1 MGPLAGMKIIELAG
15 IGPVPFC
22 STLLSD
28 MGAQVIRV
36 DRTAPSGL
44 GISGKN
50 PAFDVLGRGRKSI
63 SVNLKNADGVEAV
76 LRLVEQADALVEG
89 FRPGVAERL
98 GLGPDVCLSRNK
110 KLVYGRMTGWGQDGP
125 ISHAAGHDINYIA
138 LSGVLYACG
147 TKDSGPV
154 PPLNLTGDFGGGA
167 MFLAF
172 GLMAALWE
180 AQRSGKGQV
189 VDTSMLEGSAYLML
203 PIYGM
208 HGSGY
213 WTDERGANILDT
225 GAPFYS
231 TYETKDGKH
240 ISVGS
245 IEPKFYKELLEKSGM
260 DTMNLPAQMD
270 RENWPAMKETYAKV
284 FKQKTRDEWS
294 EIMEGSD
301 ICFAPVLSMSEAPS
315 HPQNVARDS
324 FIDVLGVTQ
333 PGPAP
338 KFSRTKAAIQGPP
351 PSLGQDTEEGL
362 AEWGF
367 SREEIAT
374 LVASGA
380 VVQTEPYK
388 GDA

>member
-63 SVNLKNADGVEAV
+63 SVDLKNPDGVEAV

-98 GLGPDVCLSRNK
+98 GLGPDVCLARNE

-125 ISHAAGHDINYIA
+125 VSHAAGHDINYIA
-138 LSGVLYACG
+138 LSGVLYSCG
-147 TKDSGPV
+147 TKESGPV

-180 AQRSGKGQV
+180 VQRSGTGQV

-208 HGSGY
+208 HGSGF
-213 WTDERGANILDT
+213 WTDQRGANILDT

-240 ISVGS
+240 ISIGS
-245 IEPKFYKELLEKSGM
+245 IEPKFYEELLEKSGM

-270 RENWPAMKETYAKV
+270 RENWPAMKETYAEV

-380 VVQTEPYK
+380 VVQTEFYK

>member
-1 MGPLAGMKIIELAG
+1 MGPLTGMKIVELAG

-22 STLLSD
+22 STLLAD

-63 SVNLKNADGVEAV
+63 SVDLKNPDGVDAV
-76 LRLVEQADALVEG
+76 LRLVESADALVEG

-98 GLGPDVCLSRNK
+98 GLGPDVCLARNE

-138 LSGVLYACG
+138 LSGVLYSVG
-147 TKDSGPV
+147 NKDSGPI

-172 GLMAALWE
+172 GVMAALWE

-208 HGSGY
+208 HGSGF
-213 WTDERGANILDT
+213 WTDERGTNILDT
-225 GAPFYS
+225 GAPFYG
-231 TYETKDGKH
+231 TYETSDGKYVS
-240 ISVGS
+240 IGS
-245 IEPKFYKELLEKSGM
+245 IEPKFYDELLEKTGM
-260 DTMNLPAQMD
+260 D
-270 RENWPAMKETYAKV
+270 
-284 FKQKTRDEWS
+284 
-294 EIMEGSD
+294 
-301 ICFAPVLSMSEAPS
+301 
-315 HPQNVARDS
+315 
-324 FIDVLGVTQ
+324 
-333 PGPAP
+333 
-338 KFSRTKAAIQGPP
+338 
-351 PSLGQDTEEGL
+351 
-362 AEWGF
+362 
-367 SREEIAT
+367 
-374 LVASGA
+374 
-380 VVQTEPYK
+380 
-388 GDA
+388 

>member
-63 SVNLKNADGVEAV
+63 SVDLKNPDGVEAV
-76 LRLVEQADALVEG
+76 LRLVEQADGLVEG

-98 GLGPDVCLSRNK
+98 GLGPDVCLARNE

-125 ISHAAGHDINYIA
+125 VSHAAGHDINYIA
-138 LSGVLYACG
+138 LSGVLYSCG
-147 TKDSGPV
+147 TKESGPV

-180 AQRSGKGQV
+180 VQRSGTGQV

-208 HGSGY
+208 HGSGF

-240 ISVGS
+240 ISIGS
-245 IEPKFYKELLEKSGM
+245 IEPKFYEELLEKSGM

-338 KFSRTKAAIQGPP
+338 KFSRTKAVIQGPP

-367 SREEIAT
+367 SQDEIAT

-388 GDA
+388 SNA

>member
-1 MGPLAGMKIIELAG
+1 MGPLTGMKIVELAG

-22 STLLSD
+22 STLLAD

-63 SVNLKNADGVEAV
+63 SVDLKNPDGVDAV
-76 LRLVEQADALVEG
+76 LRLVESADALVEG

-98 GLGPDVCLSRNK
+98 GLGPDVCLARNE

-138 LSGVLYACG
+138 LSGVLYSVG
-147 TKDSGPV
+147 NKDSGPI

-172 GLMAALWE
+172 GVMAALWE

-208 HGSGY
+208 HGSGF
-213 WTDERGANILDT
+213 WTDERGTNILDT
-225 GAPFYS
+225 GAPFYG
-231 TYETKDGKH
+231 TYECSDGNW
-240 ISVGS
+240 ISIGS
-245 IEPKFYKELLEKSGM
+245 IEPKFYAELMEKSGM
-260 DTMNLPAQMD
+260 DKMNLPAQMD
-270 RENWPAMKETYAKV
+270 RDSWPGMIDTYREV
-284 FKQKTRDEWS
+284 FKTKSRDEWC

-301 ICFAPVLSMSEAPS
+301 ICFAPVLSMTEAP
-315 HPQNVARDS
+315 HHAQNVARDS
-324 FIDVLGVTQ
+324 FVEVAGVPQ

-338 KFSRTKAAIQGPP
+338 KFSRTQAGVQGPP
-351 PSLGQDTEEGL
+351 PSLGENTQEGL

-367 SREEIAT
+367 SADEIAT
-374 LVASGA
+374 LLASGA
-380 VVQTEPYK
+380 VVQTEPYQ
-388 GDA
+388 G

>member
-1 MGPLAGMKIIELAG
+1 MGPLAGMKIVELAG

-22 STLLSD
+22 STLLAD

-63 SVNLKNADGVEAV
+63 SVDLKNPDGVEAV
-76 LRLVEQADALVEG
+76 LRLVESADALVEG

-98 GLGPDVCLSRNK
+98 GLGPDVCLARND

-138 LSGVLYACG
+138 LSGVLYSVG
-147 TKDSGPV
+147 NKDSGPI

-172 GLMAALWE
+172 GVVSALWE

-208 HGSGY
+208 HGSGF
-213 WTDERGANILDT
+213 WSDDRGTNILDT
-225 GAPFYS
+225 GAPFYG
-231 TYETKDGKH
+231 TYECSDGNWVS
-240 ISVGS
+240 IGS
-245 IEPKFYKELLEKSGM
+245 IEPKFYAELLEKTGM
-260 DTMNLPAQMD
+260 DKMDLPAQMD
-270 RENWPAMKETYAKV
+270 RESWPAVTEIYREV
-284 FKQKTRDEWS
+284 FKTKTRDEWCA
-294 EIMEGSD
+294 IMEGSD
-301 ICFAPVLSMSEAPS
+301 ICFAPVLSMTEAPS

-324 FIDVLGVTQ
+324 FVEIAGVTQ

-338 KFSRTKAAIQGPP
+338 KFSRTQAKAGGPAP
-351 PSLGQDTEEGL
+351 VLGQNTTEGL

-367 SREEIAT
+367 SEDEIAT
-374 LVASGA
+374 LLASGA
-380 VVQTEPYK
+380 VVQTEPYQ
-388 GDA
+388 D

>member
-1 MGPLAGMKIIELAG
+1 MGPLAGMKIVELAG

-44 GISGKN
+44 GISGSN

-63 SVNLKNADGVEAV
+63 SVDLKNPDGVETV
-76 LRLVEQADALVEG
+76 LRLVESADALVEG

-98 GLGPDVCLSRNK
+98 GLGPDVCLARNE

-125 ISHAAGHDINYIA
+125 VSHAAGHDINYIA
-138 LSGVLYACG
+138 LSGVLYSIG
-147 TKDSGPV
+147 NKDSGPI

-172 GLMAALWE
+172 GVMAALWE

-208 HGSGY
+208 HGSGF
-213 WTDERGANILDT
+213 WSDERGTNILDT
-225 GAPFYS
+225 GAPFYG
-231 TYETKDGKH
+231 TYECSDGNW
-240 ISVGS
+240 ISIGS
-245 IEPKFYKELLEKSGM
+245 IEPKFYAELMEKSGM
-260 DTMNLPAQMD
+260 DKMNLPPQMD
-270 RENWPAMKETYAKV
+270 RDSWPEMIETYREI
-284 FKQKTRDEWS
+284 FKTKSRDEWC

-301 ICFAPVLSMSEAPS
+301 ICFAPVLSMTEAPH
-315 HPQNVARDS
+315 HPQNVARNS
-324 FIDVLGVTQ
+324 FIDVAGVKQ
-333 PGPAP
+333 PAPAP
-338 KFSRTKAAIQGPP
+338 KFSRTQAGVQGPP
-351 PSLGQDTEEGL
+351 PALGENTREGL

-367 SREEIAT
+367 SEEEIAS
-374 LVASGA
+374 LLASGA

-388 GDA
+388 G

>member
-1 MGPLAGMKIIELAG
+1 MGPLAGMKIVELAG

-22 STLLSD
+22 GTLLAD

-50 PAFDVLGRGRKSI
+50 PAYDVLGRGRKSI
-63 SVNLKNADGVEAV
+63 SVDLKSPEGVETV
-76 LRLVEQADALVEG
+76 LRLVESADAVLEG
-89 FRPGVAERL
+89 FRPGVTERL
-98 GLGPDVCLSRNK
+98 GLGPDVCMARNEK
-110 KLVYGRMTGWGQDGP
+110 IVYGRMTGWGQDGP

-138 LSGVLYACG
+138 LSGVLYSCG

-172 GLMAALWE
+172 GVVSALWE

-208 HGSGY
+208 HGSGF
-213 WTDERGANILDT
+213 WSDDRGTNILDT
-225 GAPFYS
+225 GAPFYG
-231 TYETKDGKH
+231 TYETSDGKH
-240 ISVGS
+240 VSIGS
-245 IEPKFYKELLEKSGM
+245 IEPKFYEELLQKTGM
-260 DTMNLPAQMD
+260 DKMNLPPQMD
-270 RENWPAMKETYAKV
+270 RDTWPDVIEIYKKV
-284 FKQKTRDEWS
+284 FKTKTRDEWC

-315 HPQNVARDS
+315 HPQNTARDS
-324 FIDVLGVTQ
+324 FVEVAGVTQ

-338 KFSRTKAAIQGPP
+338 KFSRTQAAAGGPP
-351 PSLGQDTEEGL
+351 PSLGQDSTEGL

-367 SREEIAT
+367 SEDEIAT
-374 LVASGA
+374 LLASGA
-380 VVQTEPYK
+380 VVQTEPYQ
-388 GDA
+388 D

>member
-1 MGPLAGMKIIELAG
+1 MKIVELAG

-63 SVNLKNADGVEAV
+63 SVDLKNPDGVEAV
-76 LRLVEQADALVEG
+76 LRLVEGADALVEG

-98 GLGPDVCLSRNK
+98 GLGPDVCLARNE

-138 LSGVLYACG
+138 LSGVLYSVG
-147 TKDSGPV
+147 NKDSGPI

-172 GLMAALWE
+172 GVVAALWE

-208 HGSGY
+208 HGSGF
-213 WTDERGANILDT
+213 WSDERGTNILDT
-225 GAPFYS
+225 GAPFYG
-231 TYETKDGKH
+231 TYETSDGKWVS
-240 ISVGS
+240 IGS
-245 IEPKFYKELLEKSGM
+245 IEPKFYAELMQKTGM
-260 DTMNLPAQMD
+260 DKMDLPAQMD
-270 RENWPAMKETYAKV
+270 RESWPGVIETYREV
-284 FKQKTRDEWS
+284 FKTKTRDEWC

-301 ICFAPVLSMSEAPS
+301 ICFAPVLSMTEAPS

-324 FIDVLGVTQ
+324 FVEIAGVTQ

-338 KFSRTKAAIQGPP
+338 KFSRTQARAGAPAP
-351 PSLGQDTEEGL
+351 VLGQDTSEGL
-362 AEWGF
+362 AAWGF
-367 SREEIAT
+367 SQDEIAS
-374 LVASGA
+374 LLASGA
-380 VVQTEPYK
+380 VVQTEPYQ
-388 GDA
+388 G

>member
-1 MGPLAGMKIIELAG
+1 MGPLAGMKIVELAG

-22 STLLSD
+22 STLLAD

-63 SVNLKNADGVEAV
+63 SVDLKNPDGVEAV
-76 LRLVEQADALVEG
+76 LRLVEGADALVEG

-98 GLGPDVCLSRNK
+98 GLGPDVCLARNE

-138 LSGVLYACG
+138 LSGVLYSVG
-147 TKDSGPV
+147 NKDSGPI

-172 GLMAALWE
+172 GVVSALWE

-208 HGSGY
+208 HGSGF
-213 WTDERGANILDT
+213 WSDERGANILDT
-225 GAPFYS
+225 GAPFYG
-231 TYETKDGKH
+231 TYETADGKWVS
-240 ISVGS
+240 IGS
-245 IEPKFYKELLEKSGM
+245 IEPKFYAELMQKTGM
-260 DTMNLPAQMD
+260 DQMDLPAQMD
-270 RENWPAMKETYAKV
+270 RESWPSVIETYREV
-284 FKQKTRDEWS
+284 FKTKTRDEWC

-301 ICFAPVLSMSEAPS
+301 ICFAPVLSMTEAPS

-324 FIDVLGVTQ
+324 FVEIAGVTQ

-338 KFSRTKAAIQGPP
+338 KFSRTQAKAGGPAP
-351 PSLGQDTEEGL
+351 VLGQDTSEGL

-367 SREEIAT
+367 SQDEIASLLT
-374 LVASGA
+374 SGA
-380 VVQTEPYK
+380 VVQTEPYQ
-388 GDA
+388 G